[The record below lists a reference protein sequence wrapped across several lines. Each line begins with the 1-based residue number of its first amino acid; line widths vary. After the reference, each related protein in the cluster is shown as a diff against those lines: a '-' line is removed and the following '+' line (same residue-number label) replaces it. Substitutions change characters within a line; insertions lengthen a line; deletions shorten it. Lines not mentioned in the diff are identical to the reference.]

1 MDLSRRCHLI
11 LQQITDKH
19 VRLPLARRSLTRPE
33 GKTVARKGGSKEAF
47 HSHIPAEY
55 MSKYAAGKGK
65 TARIASRN
73 SRISRY
79 G

>member
-1 MDLSRRCHLI
+1 MPSLSQGHLRI
-11 LQQITDKH
+11 VLFAGL
-19 VRLPLARRSLTRPE
+19 VFRNSL
-33 GKTVARKGGSKEAF
+33 SKEAF
-47 HSHIPAEY
+47 QGHIPAEY